1 MPLQENRRKTHTRNT
16 KWSEIFF
23 IFQPRTTSNQVN
35 SCFQL
40 RSLSK
45 PTKKKEVTIKK
56 PTFHPTRKSV
66 SPNPETKHVSTKK
79 LTVKPVTPAQATF
92 KAVSRAKETTKEPH
106 QLMSPARNEKCES
119 RAKAVSSMF
128 ADHEVAGPLII
139 TTLIISASKSA

>member
-1 MPLQENRRKTHTRNT
+1 MPLQENRRKTHTRNSN
-16 KWSEIFF
+16 WSKIFF

-66 SPNPETKHVSTKK
+66 SPSPETKHVSTKK

-92 KAVSRAKETTKEPH
+92 KAVSRAKPLKSPISSCPRQGMRSVSHEPR
-106 QLMSPARNEKCES
+106 LC
-119 RAKAVSSMF
+119 
-128 ADHEVAGPLII
+128 PLCLR
-139 TTLIISASKSA
+139 TMKWLDP